1 MSMYKTPTEA
11 KKPELPLGAP
21 VRVQKRR
28 PFYAYFANEAGPLL
42 NPVFHPEIEPK
53 KQEDF
58 MEPQPFVKEKKDKV
72 RKNLLSALE
81 EADSKAEVGMEEEPV
96 YEDMAT
102 EGPLEDSDVENQPI
116 NPKSWKDGDVVTGKA
131 TEVHDETS
139 SEDEEDKERWPLRRI
154 TMICTCCFC
163 MKQDCKKKSVKSKE
177 GDQQSCEDDVM
188 ADIIRA
194 VVVKTIYHCL
204 QKQLLE
210 NCAACVVGE
219 PNSFSHPCIFWGRS
233 EVFHQI
239 RHISSKLNVTQLLNV
254 IIAEGYELK
263 KLNMTTE
270 TVTEVVK
277 MIREV
282 AETSDPV
289 VLLVDLSNEVAAKI
303 GRSVCSRIRKMD
315 CKTFYMP
322 APHPK
327 G

>member
-28 PFYAYFANEAGPLL
+28 PFYAYFANEAGLL
-42 NPVFHPEIEPK
+42 PNPVFHPEIEPK

-72 RKNLLSALE
+72 RKNLLPALE
-81 EADSKAEVGMEEEPV
+81 EADSKAEVGMEEEPI

-116 NPKSWKDGDVVTGKA
+116 DPKSWKDGDVVTGKA

-139 SEDEEDKERWPLRRI
+139 SEDEESWPLRRI

-163 MKQDCKKKSVKSKE
+163 MKQDCKKKSVKK
-177 GDQQSCEDDVM
+177 
-188 ADIIRA
+188 
-194 VVVKTIYHCL
+194 
-204 QKQLLE
+204 
-210 NCAACVVGE
+210 
-219 PNSFSHPCIFWGRS
+219 
-233 EVFHQI
+233 VFHQI
-239 RHISSKLNVTQLLNV
+239 RRISSKLNVTQLLNV
-254 IIAEGYELK
+254 VIAEGYKLK

-270 TVTEVVK
+270 AVTEVVK

-282 AETSDPV
+282 AETSDLV

-303 GRSVCSRIRKMD
+303 GRSVSSRIRKMD

>member
-1 MSMYKTPTEA
+1 MTD
-11 KKPELPLGAP
+11 GAP
-21 VRVQKRR
+21 ACGDSETNDTAWGCSEWLSNVD
-28 PFYAYFANEAGPLL
+28 
-42 NPVFHPEIEPK
+42 PK
-53 KQEDF
+53 E
-58 MEPQPFVKEKKDKV
+58 
-72 RKNLLSALE
+72 
-81 EADSKAEVGMEEEPV
+81 
-96 YEDMAT
+96 
-102 EGPLEDSDVENQPI
+102 
-116 NPKSWKDGDVVTGKA
+116 
-131 TEVHDETS
+131 HDEEGAMGPTMRLPGMMIQNQTRTS

-282 AETSDPV
+282 GETSDPV